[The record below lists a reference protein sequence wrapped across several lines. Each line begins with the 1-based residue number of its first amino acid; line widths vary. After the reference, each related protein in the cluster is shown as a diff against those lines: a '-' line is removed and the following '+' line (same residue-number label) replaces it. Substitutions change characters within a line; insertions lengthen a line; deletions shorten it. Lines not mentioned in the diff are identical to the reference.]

1 MKIIVSACLLGRP
14 CRYDGRS
21 KPCDRIIS
29 LKERSDVEI
38 IEICPEQLGGLST
51 PREPSE
57 ICGDKVIS
65 RVGCDVTEL
74 YERGAREALKIA
86 LENGCSY
93 AILKSLSPSCSPS
106 GIYDGSF
113 SGKVAHGTGITARL
127 FRENGITV
135 VSEDEFNL

>member
-21 KPCDRIIS
+21 KPCGRIIS

-38 IEICPEQLGGLST
+38 IEICPEQLGGLPT

-65 RVGCDVTEL
+65 RDGKDLTEFF
-74 YERGAREALKIA
+74 ERGAKEALKIA

-106 GIYDGSF
+106 GVYDGSF
-113 SGKVAHGTGITARL
+113 SGKATHGMGVTARL

-135 VSEDEFNL
+135 VSENEI